1 MEIRQTISGRLVQ
14 SGFNISKLMDKMSKE
29 ETLQAMKDIRLQYGD
44 SVIVE
49 FSGDGMAALVEGKG
63 AVDAA
68 VTPEQ
73 KEAQKTKN
81 EAFQKEIKY
90 NDNSLETVEGEY
102 LLHGIKRI
110 ETTNVPDMMRTMDR
124 EAYSEY
130 EKTLKRNDG
139 GVSSLKYLIN
149 WYTGAVEKN
158 PSLVAEY
165 EKQLKFSRNIFS
177 GPHEQIDK
185 KLFFCPVNA
194 LQ

>member
-1 MEIRQTISGRLVQ
+1 M
-14 SGFNISKLMDKMSKE
+14 
-29 ETLQAMKDIRLQYGD
+29 QAMKDIRLQYGD

-165 EKQLKFSRNIFS
+165 EKQLKFSRNI
-177 GPHEQIDK
+177 
-185 KLFFCPVNA
+185 
-194 LQ
+194 

>member
-1 MEIRQTISGRLVQ
+1 MKNYMKQILRTPIQSALIIVLV
-14 SGFNISKLMDKMSKE
+14 M
-29 ETLQAMKDIRLQYGD
+29 
-44 SVIVE
+44 IVTV
-49 FSGDGMAALVEGKG
+49 MLVAGGKG

-165 EKQLKFSRNIFS
+165 EKQLKFSRNI
-177 GPHEQIDK
+177 
-185 KLFFCPVNA
+185 
-194 LQ
+194 